1 MIKQQLSFQTTHM
14 LNLDS
19 KIHVL
24 YAKGNQRTE
33 IWEELSTVTV
43 AIESLQSKRD
53 ATYDENTKPACK
65 PLFGW
70 VFFCKSIPGKV
81 RLYQLSNQEYVP
93 SRSTGSAKTH

>member
-1 MIKQQLSFQTTHM
+1 MKQQLTSQATRM

-24 YAKGNQRTE
+24 YTKGNQRTE
-33 IWEELSTVTV
+33 IREELSTIIV
-43 AIESLQSKRD
+43 AIESPQFKRD

-65 PLFGW
+65 P
-70 VFFCKSIPGKV
+70 FFFFSANPSQG
-81 RLYQLSNQEYVP
+81 RLDSMYQLSDQEYVP